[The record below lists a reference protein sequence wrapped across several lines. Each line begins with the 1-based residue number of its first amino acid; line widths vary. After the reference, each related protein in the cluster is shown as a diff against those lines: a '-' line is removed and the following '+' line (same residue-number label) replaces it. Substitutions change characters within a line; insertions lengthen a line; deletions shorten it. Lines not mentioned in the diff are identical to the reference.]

1 MRNLSTTEMINVNG
15 GTAEKERSTFDTALT
30 TIGGAIA
37 GIGGAIASWFK

>member
-1 MRNLSTTEMINVNG
+1 MRNLSTTEMVNIYG
-15 GTAEKERSTFDTALT
+15 GSTEKERSSFDAAIT